1 MANTKVSY
9 LGLELKNP
17 VIVGSSGLT
26 DQLGSIMNLEKA
38 GAGAVVLKSLFEE
51 EIIIEKE
58 SKLSQMNTSG
68 FIYPETID
76 FYEHNDGPKEKS
88 AEYLELIRN
97 LKKKVSIPVIASINC
112 ITASQ
117 WTFFPR
123 ELEMAGADALEL
135 NLFILPSDLNRT
147 AEDNEKIYF
156 EIIDQVKKQISI
168 PLSVKISYYF
178 SNLATMIGKLSE
190 SGVSGIVLFNRFYS
204 PDFDIDTFDITSGNV
219 LSSPGDLA
227 LSLRWIAIM
236 SDRVKCDLAASTGVH
251 NGQALIKQ
259 LLAGASAV
267 QVVTAIYKYGPE
279 YITKMLDELNT
290 WMNKHKFKS
299 MDQFVGK
306 MSQSASSNPAS
317 YERVQFMKYFRGFEY
332 KGS

>member
-1 MANTKVSY
+1 MANTSAKY
-9 LGLELKNP
+9 LGLDLKNP
-17 VIVGSSGLT
+17 IIVGSSGLT
-26 DQLGSIMNLEKA
+26 DQVSPIQDLEKA

-58 SKLSQMNTSG
+58 SQLSQMNSSN
-68 FIYPETID
+68 FLYPETVD
-76 FYEHNDGPKEKS
+76 FYEYEDGPKEKS

-97 LKKKVSIPVIASINC
+97 LKKSVSIPVIASINC

-117 WTFFPR
+117 WTFFPK

-135 NLFILPSDLNRT
+135 NLFILPSDLNRSP
-147 AEDNEKIYF
+147 EENEKIYF
-156 EIIDQVKKQISI
+156 EIIEEVKKQITI

-178 SNLATMIGKLSE
+178 SNLATMIEKLSKT
-190 SGVSGIVLFNRFYS
+190 GVAGIVLFNRFYS

-251 NGQALIKQ
+251 DGKALIKQ

-267 QVVTAIYKYGPE
+267 QVVSALYKYGPE
-279 YITKMLDELNT
+279 FITKMLNELNT
-290 WMNKHKFKS
+290 WMDNHNFKS
-299 MDQFVGK
+299 LDQFVGK
-306 MSQSASSNPAS
+306 MCQSASSNPAS
-317 YERVQFMKYFRGFEY
+317 YERVQFMKYFRGFTSQ
-332 KGS
+332 GN

>member
-1 MANTKVSY
+1 MADTTAKY
-9 LGLELKNP
+9 MGLELKNP
-17 VIVGSSGLT
+17 LIVGSSGIT
-26 DQLGSIMNLEKA
+26 DQVKSIQNLEKA

-58 SKLSQMNTSG
+58 SKLSRMNTSS
-68 FIYPETID
+68 FLYPETVE
-76 FYEHNDGPKEKS
+76 FYEYDDGPKEKS
-88 AEYLELIRN
+88 AEYLELIQD
-97 LKKKVSIPVIASINC
+97 LKKKVTLPVIASINC

-123 ELEMAGADALEL
+123 EVERAGADALEL
-135 NLFILPSDLNRT
+135 NLFILPSDLNRS
-147 AEDNEKIYF
+147 AEENDRIYF
-156 EIIDQVKKQISI
+156 DIISEVKKQIKI

-178 SNLATMIGKLSE
+178 SNLATMIKKISE
-190 SGVSGIVLFNRFYS
+190 TGVSGIVLFNRYYS

-236 SDRVKCDLAASTGVH
+236 SDRVKCDLAGSTGVH

-267 QVVTAIYKYGPE
+267 QVVSVIYKYGPE
-279 YITKMLDELNT
+279 FITRMLNELT
-290 WMNKHKFKS
+290 AWMERHEFKTL
-299 MDQFVGK
+299 DDFRGK
-306 MSQSASSNPAS
+306 MSQSASSDPAS
-317 YERVQFMKYFRGFEY
+317 YERVQFMRYFRGY
-332 KGS
+332 AYQGK

>member
-1 MANTKVSY
+1 MANTTAKY

-17 VIVGSSGLT
+17 IIVGSSGLT
-26 DQLGSIMNLEKA
+26 DQVGSIQKLEKA

-58 SKLSQMNTSG
+58 SKLSQMNTNG

-76 FYEHNDGPKEKS
+76 FYEYDNGPKEKS
-88 AEYLELIRN
+88 AEYLELIQN
-97 LKKKVSIPVIASINC
+97 LKKNVNIPIIASINC

-135 NLFILPSDLNRT
+135 NLFIMPSDLNRS
-147 AEDNEKIYF
+147 AEDNDKIYF
-156 EIIDQVKKQISI
+156 EIIGEVKKQIRI

-178 SNLATMIGKLSE
+178 SNLATMIKKISE
-190 SGVSGIVLFNRFYS
+190 TGVSGIVLFNRFYS

-219 LSSPGDLA
+219 LSAPGDLA

-251 NGQALIKQ
+251 DGQDLIKQ
-259 LLAGASAV
+259 LLAGANAV
-267 QVVTAIYKYGPE
+267 QVVSAIYKFGPG
-279 YITKMLDELNT
+279 YITKMLDELNA
-290 WMNKHKFKS
+290 WMDKHGFKS
-299 MDQFVGK
+299 LDQFVGK
-306 MSQSASSNPAS
+306 MSQSASLNPAS
-317 YERVQFMKYFRGFEY
+317 FERVQFMRYFRGFAY
-332 KGS
+332 KGN